1 MLEEKKPA
9 PDFALED
16 MNGKTVRL
24 SDFRGKKVIVYFY
37 PKDDTPGCTKE
48 ACSLRDGF
56 SALTDKNAVVL
67 GISPDS
73 PESHKKFAAKYDL
86 PFTLLSDPGHQ
97 VLEAWGAWGEKNLY
111 GKVSVGVLRSTVIVD
126 EQGLVTKIIRK
137 VDTEGHAVQVMPFL
151 G

>member
-9 PDFALED
+9 PDFVLSD
-16 MNGKTVRL
+16 MNGKSVKL

-48 ACSLRDGF
+48 ACSLRDGH
-56 SALTDKNAVVL
+56 AELQEKNAVVL
-67 GISPDS
+67 GVSPDS
-73 PESHKKFAAKYDL
+73 PESHQKFIGKYHL
-86 PFTLLSDPGHQ
+86 PFTLLSDPDHQ

-126 EQGLVTKIIRK
+126 EQGVVTKIIRK
-137 VDTEGHAVQVMPFL
+137 VDTEGHAGQVLPWL
-151 G
+151 

>member
-9 PDFALED
+9 PDFALLD
-16 MNGKTVRL
+16 MEEKTVRL
-24 SDFRGKKVIVYFY
+24 SDFKGKKVIVYFY

-56 SALTDKNAVVL
+56 SDLKEKNAVVL

-73 PESHKKFAAKYDL
+73 PESHRKFIAKYGL
-86 PFTLLSDPGHQ
+86 PFPLLSDPEHQ
-97 VLEAWGAWGEKNLY
+97 VLEAWGAWGEKNSY

-126 EQGLVTKIIRK
+126 EQGVVSKIIRK

>member
-1 MLEEKKPA
+1 MLKEKDEA
-9 PDFALED
+9 PDFRLQD
-16 MNGKTVRL
+16 SQGQWVKL

-56 SALTDKNAVVL
+56 SLLTEKNAIIL

-73 PESHKKFAAKYDL
+73 PESHLKFAEKFQL
-86 PFTLLSDPGHQ
+86 PFTLLSDPRHE

-126 EQGLVTKIIRK
+126 EGGRVEKVVRK
-137 VDTEGHAVQVMPFL
+137 VDTEGHAHQLLGFL
-151 G
+151 